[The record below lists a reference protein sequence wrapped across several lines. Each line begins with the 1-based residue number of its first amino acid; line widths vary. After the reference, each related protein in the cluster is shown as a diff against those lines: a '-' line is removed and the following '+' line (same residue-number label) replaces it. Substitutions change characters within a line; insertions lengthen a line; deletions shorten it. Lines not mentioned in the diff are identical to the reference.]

1 MDEPK
6 VPSSILITGASSG
19 IGRALA
25 LAYAHSGTSL
35 FLVGRDAVRLAEV
48 AQACEA
54 KGAAAQALRADVRDQ
69 SRMDQVIAQADS
81 LAPLDLVIA
90 NAGINAVG
98 ADLDLRSHARDVFE
112 VNMMGVVNTVLPA
125 LDAMRPRGRGQI
137 ALMSSFAGLRR
148 VPSMP
153 SYSASKAAVRVW
165 GEALR
170 VALLPHNIKVSVIC
184 PGFVGTGMAG
194 DADGHARVSAE
205 DAAQII
211 IKGLAANSGT
221 IAFPPKAAMKE
232 YAKAMVPPQ
241 IIEMAQRLRRRIG
254 KASGPSHPMPSG

>member
-1 MDEPK
+1 MDEDRSG
-6 VPSSILITGASSG
+6 PSSILITGASSG

-25 LAYAHSGTSL
+25 LAYARLGVSL
-35 FLVGRDAVRLAEV
+35 FLVGRDAIRLDEAARDCAARGAEARV
-48 AQACEA
+48 FQ
-54 KGAAAQALRADVRDQ
+54 ADVRDQ
-69 SRMDQVIAQADS
+69 ERMDAVIAEADAF
-81 LAPLDLVIA
+81 APLDLVVA

-98 ADLDLRSHARDVFE
+98 ADYDLRMRARDVFG

-125 LDAMRPRGRGQI
+125 LEVMRPRGRGQI

-184 PGFVGTGMAG
+184 PGFVDTGMAG
-194 DADGHARVSAE
+194 GAEGRAMVDAE
-205 DAAQII
+205 EAAQII
-211 IKGLAANSGT
+211 RQGLAENFGT
-221 IAFPPKAAMKE
+221 IVFPKKAAMKE

-241 IIEMAQRLRRRIG
+241 VIEMARRLRR
-254 KASGPSHPMPSG
+254 H